1 MSNEDTPEKLTG
13 IRIEKSKTFAAGMG
27 AVANSM
33 KHILRE
39 SGLVHGSRVL
49 LGLNQK
55 NGFDCPS
62 CAWPDPDDHRATTE
76 FCENGAKAIASESTK
91 KRITA
96 EFFKEHSIDSI
107 GEKSDFWHELQGRL
121 TEPMFLPKGAKHY
134 QPISW
139 EKACHLIAQNL
150 RDLEDPDDAIFYTS
164 GRASNEAAFS
174 YQLLAR
180 MYGTNNLPDCS
191 NMCHESSGAALNQM
205 IGIGKGT
212 VTLEDFDHA
221 ESVFV
226 IGQNPGTNHPRM
238 LSALQNCVRNGGK
251 IISVNPLQEAGLLGF
266 AHPQEIKGMMGQ
278 STALSSLYL
287 QIKPNGDHALFKGM
301 AKCILENQL
310 EDTEFIKNFCNSFE
324 EYKVSIENQSW
335 ETIVKE
341 SGLSRNLIEQAAFE
355 FGKSKGV
362 IVCWAMGLTQHKNA
376 VSTIEELV
384 NIQILTGNLGK
395 RGAGL
400 CPVRG
405 HSNVQGDRTMG
416 VFEKMPDSFHDSLDR
431 YFKFQSPRKHG
442 HDVVNAIKCMHEDAG
457 KVFIALGGNFLSASP
472 DTSYTAEALRNCKL
486 TVQISTKLNRSHVVT
501 GEQALILP
509 CLGRSEIDRTS
520 CGEQFVSMENSMGVV
535 QSSHGR
541 FKPASDHLK
550 GEPAIV
556 SMIGESL
563 FAEKLFW
570 KHWTQDYGLIRKAV
584 EGVISG
590 FENFNERVLEP
601 GGFYLPNP
609 VKERDFSI
617 VGGKIH
623 FRINPIDL
631 IQPQKNQLVLMT
643 IRSHDQFNTTV
654 YGLDDRYRGIYNERR
669 VLLMNR
675 SDMED
680 RGIKP
685 EEPVNITSHYQGQTR
700 EAHLFLAIE
709 YQVPKGCAA
718 AYFPEANALVP
729 IDSTAD
735 KSNTP
740 TSKGILITV
749 SSASAKVG

>member
-1 MSNEDTPEKLTG
+1 
-13 IRIEKSKTFAAGMG
+13 
-27 AVANSM
+27 
-33 KHILRE
+33 
-39 SGLVHGSRVL
+39 
-49 LGLNQK
+49 
-55 NGFDCPS
+55 
-62 CAWPDPDDHRATTE
+62 
-76 FCENGAKAIASESTK
+76 
-91 KRITA
+91 
-96 EFFKEHSIDSI
+96 
-107 GEKSDFWHELQGRL
+107 
-121 TEPMFLPKGAKHY
+121 
-134 QPISW
+134 
-139 EKACHLIAQNL
+139 
-150 RDLEDPDDAIFYTS
+150 
-164 GRASNEAAFS
+164 
-174 YQLLAR
+174 
-180 MYGTNNLPDCS
+180 
-191 NMCHESSGAALNQM
+191 
-205 IGIGKGT
+205 
-212 VTLEDFDHA
+212 
-221 ESVFV
+221 
-226 IGQNPGTNHPRM
+226 
-238 LSALQNCVRNGGK
+238 
-251 IISVNPLQEAGLLGF
+251 
-266 AHPQEIKGMMGQ
+266 
-278 STALSSLYL
+278 
-287 QIKPNGDHALFKGM
+287 
-301 AKCILENQL
+301 
-310 EDTEFIKNFCNSFE
+310 
-324 EYKVSIENQSW
+324 
-335 ETIVKE
+335 
-341 SGLSRNLIEQAAFE
+341 
-355 FGKSKGV
+355 
-362 IVCWAMGLTQHKNA
+362 
-376 VSTIEELV
+376 
-384 NIQILTGNLGK
+384 
-395 RGAGL
+395 
-400 CPVRG
+400 
-405 HSNVQGDRTMG
+405 
-416 VFEKMPDSFHDSLDR
+416 
-431 YFKFQSPRKHG
+431 
-442 HDVVNAIKCMHEDAG
+442 
-457 KVFIALGGNFLSASP
+457 
-472 DTSYTAEALRNCKL
+472 
-486 TVQISTKLNRSHVVT
+486 
-501 GEQALILP
+501 
-509 CLGRSEIDRTS
+509 
-520 CGEQFVSMENSMGVV
+520 MGVV

-749 SSASAKVG
+749 SGALAKVG